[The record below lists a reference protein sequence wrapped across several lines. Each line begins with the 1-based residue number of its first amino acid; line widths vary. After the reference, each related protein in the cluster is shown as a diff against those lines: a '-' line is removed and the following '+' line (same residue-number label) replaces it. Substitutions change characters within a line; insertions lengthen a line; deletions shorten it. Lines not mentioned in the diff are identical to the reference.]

1 MSDRARQFMPFAAL
15 KGYYEMIDERKRI
28 KMPKKLLGE
37 DAAQE
42 LSDALSSM
50 ERGDMVR
57 IVYYDMDSYVTVRGV
72 VSEID
77 FVMRTVTVVKKRICF
92 DDISEAEKTEIRE

>member
-1 MSDRARQFMPFAAL
+1 MPFAAL

-42 LSDALSSM
+42 LSDALSSI

-57 IVYYDMDSYVTVRGV
+57 IVY
-72 VSEID
+72 
-77 FVMRTVTVVKKRICF
+77 
-92 DDISEAEKTEIRE
+92 